1 MHKRNSVVSS
11 VEEIPIPHYGIAVI
25 LLKDVFGEI
34 PMPSTWYWSDPPL
47 RYLRRYTNAIIM
59 VLLWSSSKTS
69 LEISQCHHHGIA
81 VTLLNDFLVKKQD
94 WFVTNYASWLRNPW
108 RRSQQYHNDI
118 IGISLKD
125 IFEEDHS
132 NTMLMALGS
141 LRRCLWGGSQQYH
154 GMALGSLHLASGILS
169 SGQLH
174 FNWVDGIWDLV
185 IRTATLQLSGSN
197 ICK

>member
-132 NTMLMALGS
+132 NTMVWHWDLS
-141 LRRCLWGGSQQYH
+141 IW
-154 GMALGSLHLASGILS
+154 HLESCHQVSYTLTGWMASGILS

-174 FNWVDGIWDLV
+174 FNWVDQTFANSKKTSMFIVLFMFRFIFG
-185 IRTATLQLSGSN
+185 
-197 ICK
+197 

>member
-1 MHKRNSVVSS
+1 MVSS
-11 VEEIPIPHYGIAVI
+11 IEEIPIPHHGIAVI
-25 LLKDVFGEI
+25 LLKNVFGEI
-34 PMPSTWYWSDPPL
+34 PMPSIWYCCDPPQ
-47 RYLRRYTNAIIM
+47 RYLQRDPITIIM

-69 LEISQCHHHGIA
+69 LEISQCHHYGIP
-81 VTLLNDFLVKKQD
+81 VIFLNDFLVKRQD
-94 WFVTNYASWLRNPW
+94 WFVSNPASWQRNP
-108 RRSQQYHNDI
+108 RGRSQQYHKDI

-154 GMALGSLHLASGILS
+154 CMALGSLHLASGISS

-174 FNWVDGIWDLV
+174 FSWVDGILDLV